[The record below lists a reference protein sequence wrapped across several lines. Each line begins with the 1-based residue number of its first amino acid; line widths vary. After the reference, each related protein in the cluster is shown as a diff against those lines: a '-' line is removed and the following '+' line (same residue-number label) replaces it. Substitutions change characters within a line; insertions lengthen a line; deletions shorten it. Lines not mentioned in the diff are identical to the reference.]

1 MASTYQLSDKR
12 GDAIL
17 VVKLEAPDNVDAS
30 VIYTR
35 FVELLSEAGIQAAA
49 DAFDGTTQAAVA
61 AAAPLVAPAAARAAE
76 SWGNPPVPA
85 MAQPQVP
92 AAAGGG
98 KACDRHGIPMTYKSG
113 ETNGREWAFWG
124 CNGPSNDRCEKV
136 WAK

>member
-17 VVKLEAPDNVDAS
+17 VVKLEAPDNVDAA

-49 DAFDGTTQAAVA
+49 DAFDATTAQAVA
-61 AAAPLVAPAAARAAE
+61 AAAPLVSPVVQRAAE
-76 SWGNPPVPA
+76 AWGNPPVPP
-85 MAQPQVP
+85 MATPQVP
-92 AAAGGG
+92 AAAGG
-98 KACDRHGIPMTYKSG
+98 ARLCQSHNLPMVYKSG

-124 CNGPSNDRCEKV
+124 CTAPKDQQCDKE